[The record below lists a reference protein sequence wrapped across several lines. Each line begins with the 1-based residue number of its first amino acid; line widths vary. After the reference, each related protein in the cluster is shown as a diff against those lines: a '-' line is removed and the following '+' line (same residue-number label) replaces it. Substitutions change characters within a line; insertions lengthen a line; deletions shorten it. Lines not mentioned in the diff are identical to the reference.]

1 MKHRKCSQR
10 QWCIPR
16 RHSTPVAAQPGK
28 SYGVPGKRSAL
39 LPEPVE
45 GIGSSSSSDLNTDDE
60 NSDVDVTGIEEI
72 TEQISSPLDHPFSK
86 GNGSF
91 AQSSTTFSSQTSST
105 KVAVLNDEELQSS
118 DEGNN
123 TDESQKLEEIIRD
136 IKRKTAAPLS
146 EVSSLS
152 SESSLNT
159 PKCSSDCNEEPT
171 KR

>member
-1 MKHRKCSQR
+1 MKRRKCSQR
-10 QWCIPR
+10 QWCVPGR
-16 RHSTPVAAQPGK
+16 RSTPVAAQPGK
-28 SYGVPGKRSAL
+28 SYSVPGKQSPL

-45 GIGSSSSSDLNTDDE
+45 GIGSSLPSDLNTDDE
-60 NSDVDVTGIEEI
+60 NSDVDVTDIEEI
-72 TEQISSPLDHPFSK
+72 TEQISSPLDHPFSE

-91 AQSSTTFSSQTSST
+91 AQNSTTLSSQTSST
-105 KVAVLNDEELQSS
+105 KVAVLNDEESQNS

-123 TDESQKLEEIIRD
+123 TDQSQKFEEIIRD
-136 IKRKTAAPLS
+136 IKRKAAAPLS

-152 SESSLNT
+152 SESPLNT